1 MKTTNTI
8 NKQHRRCVV
17 YRKPNLNNMRG
28 KKGRQLL
35 EDIRQLPVR
44 SMDNLTR
51 EVDQYV
57 HEIAKQRKHD

>member
-1 MKTTNTI
+1 MNNT
-8 NKQHRRCVV
+8 KSRVKRHRRCAV

-28 KKGRQLL
+28 KRGRQLL
-35 EDIRQLPVR
+35 ADIRNLPVH

-57 HEIAKQRKHD
+57 HEMAKLRKHD